1 MEMGLCSE
9 SCDFTIRGVQLT
21 DKAFF
26 WLISRNTAFCFLFWL
41 LLKYAREVFSLAT
54 KRSTPDLILI
64 ITTLTLLAIGLI
76 MVYSASA
83 VWADYKFQDTFFFAK
98 RQLLFAGL
106 GVVAMFFI
114 MNVDY
119 WTWRTWAKLIIIVCF
134 ILLIAVLIPGIGM
147 ERNGSRSWIGVGAFS
162 VQPSE
167 FMKIAMIA
175 FLAKY
180 LSENQKKI
188 TSFKKGLV
196 PSLGLVFLA
205 FGMIMMQPDLGT
217 GTVMVGTC
225 IVMIYVAGAKISHF
239 VGLGLVGVA
248 GFVVLV
254 LSAPYRI
261 KRITSF
267 LDPWEDPLNSGFQII
282 QSLYAIGPGGLLGLG
297 LGQSRQKFFY
307 LPEPQTDFIF
317 AILAE
322 ELGFIGGS
330 FVVLLF
336 ALLLWRGIRI
346 ALGAPDLYG
355 SFLAVGI
362 IAMVA
367 IQVII
372 NVGVVTGLMPVTGI
386 TLPFLSYGG
395 SSLTLMLMAVG
406 ILLNISRYAKY

>member
-1 MEMGLCSE
+1 
-9 SCDFTIRGVQLT
+9 
-21 DKAFF
+21 
-26 WLISRNTAFCFLFWL
+26 
-41 LLKYAREVFSLAT
+41 
-54 KRSTPDLILI
+54 
-64 ITTLTLLAIGLI
+64 

-83 VWADYKFQDTFFFAK
+83 IWADYKFDDSFFFAK
-98 RQLLFAGL
+98 RQMLFAGV

-114 MNVDY
+114 MNIDY
-119 WTWRTWAKLIIIVCF
+119 WTWRTWAKVLIIVCF
-134 ILLIAVLIPGIGM
+134 VLLAAVLIPGIGM

-162 VQPSE
+162 IQPSE
-167 FMKIAMIA
+167 FMKIAMIM

-180 LSENQKKI
+180 LSERQKLI
-188 TSFKKGLV
+188 TSFRKGLV
-196 PSLGLVFLA
+196 PSLSLVFLA
-205 FGMIMMQPDLGT
+205 FGIIMLQPDLGT

-225 IVMIYVAGAKISHF
+225 IVMIFISGARISHF
-239 VGLGLVGVA
+239 VGLGLLGVA
-248 GFVVLV
+248 GFVGLV

-267 LDPWEDPLNSGFQII
+267 MDPWQDPQDSGFQII
-282 QSLYAIGPGGLLGLG
+282 QSLFAIGPGGLFGLG

-317 AILAE
+317 AILSE

-330 FVVLLF
+330 LVILLF

-367 IQVII
+367 IQVMI
-372 NVGVVTGLMPVTGI
+372 NIGVVTGLMPVTGI

-395 SSLTLMLMAVG
+395 SSLTLMLMAIGV
-406 ILLNISRYAKY
+406 LLNISRYSRY

>member
-1 MEMGLCSE
+1 MP
-9 SCDFTIRGVQLT
+9 
-21 DKAFF
+21 
-26 WLISRNTAFCFLFWL
+26 
-41 LLKYAREVFSLAT
+41 T
-54 KRSTPDLILI
+54 KKTTPDMILMI
-64 ITTLTLLAIGLI
+64 VTFTLLAVGLI

-83 VWADYKFQDTFFFAK
+83 VWAEYKFDDSFFFAK
-98 RQLLFAGL
+98 RQMLFAGI

-119 WTWRTWAKLIIIVCF
+119 WTWKTWAKAL
-134 ILLIAVLIPGIGM
+134 LLICFVLLLLVLIPGIGN

-162 VQPSE
+162 IQPSE
-167 FMKIAMIA
+167 FMKLAMIA
-175 FLAKY
+175 FLAKF
-180 LSENQKKI
+180 LSERQKMI
-188 TSFKKGLV
+188 TSFKNGLV
-196 PSLGLVFLA
+196 PSLSLVFSA
-205 FGMIMMQPDLGT
+205 FALIMLQPDLGT

-225 IVMIYVAGAKISHF
+225 LVMIFISGARISHF
-239 VGLGLVGVA
+239 IGLGFIGVA
-248 GFVVLV
+248 GFVGLV

-267 LDPWEDPLNSGFQII
+267 LDPWQDPLGTGFQII
-282 QSLYAIGPGGLLGLG
+282 QSLLAIGPGGLFGLG

-330 FVVLLF
+330 FVLLLF

-362 IAMVA
+362 IAMIA
-367 IQVII
+367 IQVMI
-372 NVGVVTGLMPVTGI
+372 NIGVVTGLMPVTGI

-395 SSLTLMLMAVG
+395 SSLTLMLMAIGV
-406 ILLNISRYAKY
+406 LLNISRYARY

>member
-1 MEMGLCSE
+1 MHSALFYERFALNKLDTGVCSA
-9 SCDFTIRGVQLT
+9 LT
-21 DKAFF
+21 A
-26 WLISRNTAFCFLFWL
+26 
-41 LLKYAREVFSLAT
+41 
-54 KRSTPDLILI
+54 KRSTPDFILVI
-64 ITTLTLLAIGLI
+64 LTLLLLTIGLV

-83 VWADYKFQDTFFFAK
+83 VWATYKFDDSFFFAK
-98 RQLLFAGL
+98 RQLLFAGV
-106 GVVAMFFI
+106 GVIAMFFI

-119 WTWRTWAKLIIIVCF
+119 WTWRTWSKMLIIICF
-134 ILLIAVLIPGIGM
+134 FLLVAVLIPGIGM

-162 VQPSE
+162 IQPSE
-167 FMKIAMIA
+167 FMKLAMIA
-175 FLAKY
+175 FLAKF

-196 PSLGLVFLA
+196 PSLGLVFTA
-205 FGMIMMQPDLGT
+205 FGIIMLQPDLGT

-225 IVMIYVAGAKISHF
+225 IVMIFVSGARVIHF
-239 VGLGLVGVA
+239 AWLGLIGVA
-248 GFVVLV
+248 GFVALV

-267 LDPWEDPLNSGFQII
+267 LDPWEDPLGSGFQII
-282 QSLYAIGPGGLLGLG
+282 QSLYAIGPGGLFGLG

-330 FVVLLF
+330 FVILLF
-336 ALLLWRGIRI
+336 GLLLWRGIRI

-355 SFLAVGI
+355 SFLAIGI
-362 IAMVA
+362 ITMVA
-367 IQVII
+367 IQVMI

-395 SSLTLMLMAVG
+395 SSLTLMLMAIGV
-406 ILLNISRYAKY
+406 LLNVSRYSKY